1 MVELEEH
8 VGCDVALWKML
19 SLCAC
24 MEELWQ
30 CMMLMSVV
38 ELEDHVGRDVV
49 LWEMLSLCVC
59 MEELL
64 GQCLVFDVD
73 GLWQN

>member
-1 MVELEEH
+1 
-8 VGCDVALWKML
+8 
-19 SLCAC
+19 
-24 MEELWQ
+24 
-30 CMMLMSVV
+30 MSVV